1 MSLDVQHNEAAHKYS
16 ARVDGE
22 EAVVTYMDEGD
33 GTVNFTHTVVPRELR
48 GQGIGEELVRYALD
62 DTLRRGRRFRA
73 SCPFVQRYVERH
85 PRYREGMAQLDGGE
99 RR

>member
-1 MSLDVQHNEAAHKYS
+1 MSLDIQHNEAAHKYS
-16 ARVDGE
+16 AWIDGE
-22 EAVVTYMDEGD
+22 EAVTTYREEGD
-33 GTVNFTHTVVPRELR
+33 GTVNFTHTVVPPDLR
-48 GQGIGEELVRYALD
+48 GQGIGEELVQYALE

-85 PRYREGMAQLDGGE
+85 PQFQEGMAQLHGGE

>member
-1 MSLDVQHNEAAHKYS
+1 MSLDIQHDEAAHKYS
-16 ARVDGE
+16 AWIDGE
-22 EAVVTYMDEGD
+22 EAVATYRDEGD
-33 GTVNFTHTVVPRELR
+33 GTVNFTHTVVPPDLR
-48 GQGIGEELVRYALD
+48 GQGIGGELVRHALE

-85 PRYREGMAQLDGGE
+85 PQYLKDMAQLHGGE